1 MLILPV
7 KKSSDFKK
15 ISNSGKKFH
24 AKTLILLQN
33 PTDEFY
39 FQNKLIGK
47 NAVDFCRLGLTA
59 SKKIGGAVQRNRAK
73 RRLRE
78 ACRKLLKKLAKN
90 HHDYVIIAKEAINA
104 ASFEDILRD
113 LEFCLKRIDTPKK
126 L

>member
-1 MLILPV
+1 MLPV

-15 ISNSGKKFH
+15 ISQFGKKFH

-39 FQNKLIGK
+39 LQDKKSGK
-47 NAVDFCRLGLTA
+47 NASDFCRIGLTA
-59 SKKIGGAVQRNRAK
+59 SKKVGGAVQRNRAK

-78 ACRKLLKKLAKN
+78 ACRKLFATMAKN
-90 HHDYVIIAKEAINA
+90 HHDYVIIAKTQITQ
-104 ASFEDILRD
+104 ASFEDILKD